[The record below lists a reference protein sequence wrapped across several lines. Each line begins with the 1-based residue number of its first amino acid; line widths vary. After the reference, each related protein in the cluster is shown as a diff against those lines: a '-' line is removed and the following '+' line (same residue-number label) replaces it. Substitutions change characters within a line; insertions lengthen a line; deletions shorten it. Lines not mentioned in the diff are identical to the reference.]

1 MTYAGFVIPVYN
13 TRPEALRR
21 TLNDLLERT
30 TLPIYVVDDGSMR
43 KETLDLLRAY
53 EKVGQVEVIYHE
65 RNKGKIEALHT
76 GVKQGNVTYPFFIDD
91 DVSIKVN
98 SKNKDKSLDNI
109 INEEINYLSQNENVV
124 CTVYPVGARN
134 LDESFLTR
142 IQHLEH
148 IIPTYFV
155 RKMLN
160 SGLYVGGS
168 GSLWK
173 SDKFE
178 QVYNFHSKEHEGDDL
193 ETTLAVYELS
203 ERDGKGL
210 TIHFSDNLILL
221 ADLEPKF
228 KNWFKQRLKW
238 EYGKWRLLPKYYK
251 QIMKNPHIFAYYFAS
266 VALASSI
273 ISFIFF
279 SKQIPP
285 ETVPLLYSGLL
296 LLSIGSERPYR
307 WSNSNRLKESA
318 IHMPYIG
325 LLSAYYPPA
334 LLVAPLYTYA
344 IAETIYKMYGL
355 PEDPISQ
362 DASKRIGIVDALGL
376 FAYSMFYLVVLQP
389 AGMAYSAYRKL
400 KSLLEQEWKCCY

>member
-13 TRPEALRR
+13 TRPETLKR

-30 TLPIYVVDDGSMR
+30 TLPIYVVDDGSKR
-43 KETLDLLRAY
+43 KETLDLLRVY
-53 EKVGQVEVIYHE
+53 EKFDQIEVIRHE
-65 RNKGKIEALHT
+65 RNRGKIEALHT
-76 GVKQGNVTYPFFIDD
+76 GVKQGNIMYPFFIDD
-91 DVSIKVN
+91 DVSIRVN
-98 SKNKDKSLDNI
+98 SKNEDKSLDDI
-109 INEEINYLSQNENVV
+109 INEEIGYLSRNENTV

-134 LDESFLTR
+134 VDENFLTR
-142 IQHLEH
+142 VQHLEH

-155 RKMLN
+155 RKILN

-178 QVYNFHSKEHEGDDL
+178 QVYGLHSKKHEGDDL
-193 ETTLAVYELS
+193 ETTLVVYELS
-203 ERDGKGL
+203 ERNGKGL
-210 TIHFSDNLILL
+210 AIHFSDNLILL
-221 ADLEPKF
+221 ADLESKF

-251 QIMKNPHIFAYYFAS
+251 QIIKNPHIFAYYFAS
-266 VALASSI
+266 VALMSSI
-273 ISFIFF
+273 ISSIFF

-285 ETVPLLYSGLL
+285 ETVPLLYYGLL

-318 IHMPYIG
+318 IHVPYLG

-334 LLVAPLYTYA
+334 LLAAPLYTYA
-344 IAETIYKMYGL
+344 FAKTVYKKYGL
-355 PEDPISQ
+355 LKDPISR
-362 DASKRIGIVDALGL
+362 DASKRVNIINALGL
-376 FAYSMFYLVVLQP
+376 FGYSMFYLAVLQP

-400 KSLLEQEWKCCY
+400 KSLLNRE